1 MNLFLNDKTALICGS
16 SQGIGLA
23 VAQELANLGA
33 NCVLIARNEEELQKA
48 VQSLTKKENQVHQYL
63 IADFADPE
71 KVRSV
76 VDEFLKNKKIQ
87 ILINNSGGP
96 KPGSILTAEI
106 SAFENAF
113 RQHLVNNHFL
123 SQAVIPGMK
132 ESGYGR
138 IINIISTSV
147 RIPIK
152 NLGVSNTIRA
162 AVASWSK
169 TLSNEIGRFGI
180 TVNSVLPGFTKT
192 ERLNSMI
199 DSNARQA
206 QKDPQQL
213 RSEMEADVPLRRF
226 GEPSEIAAMVAFL
239 ASPAASYV
247 HGVSIPVDGGRTGSI

>member
-1 MNLFLNDKTALICGS
+1 MNLSLNNKTALICGS

-23 VAQELANLGA
+23 VAQELAGLGA
-33 NCVLIARNEEELQKA
+33 NCVLLARNEEVLRTA
-48 VQSLTKKENQVHQYL
+48 VQSLSKKENQEHQYL

-76 VDEFLKNKKIQ
+76 VYEFLNNRKID

-96 KPGSILTAEI
+96 KPGLISTAATTE
-106 SAFENAF
+106 FENAF
-113 RQHLVNNHFL
+113 RQHVVNNQNL
-123 SQAVIPGMK
+123 ALAVIPGMK

-147 RIPIK
+147 RVPLK

-162 AVASWSK
+162 AVASWAK
-169 TLSNEIGRFGI
+169 TLSNEIGQFGI

-199 DSNARQA
+199 ENNAKQA
-206 QKDPQQL
+206 NRDVEQL

-226 GEPSEIAAMVAFL
+226 GEPSEIATMVAFL
-239 ASPAASYV
+239 ATPAASYV
-247 HGVSIPVDGGRTGSI
+247 NGISIPVDGGRTGTI